1 MGDAVLGIWLASK
14 YKAGHT
20 LPKRLYE
27 KFGSF
32 ENIYSADIDDYLQ
45 AGFTINEISPLL
57 GKSTDY
63 AKRICAF
70 CASAK
75 TDIIVFGD
83 EKYPK
88 SLYTIPDCPP
98 VLFCRGTLPDFNKY
112 ISVTMVGTRE
122 MSRDGALTAHKISF
136 EAASGGATVVS
147 GFAHGIDSAVH
158 RGALDAEGKTVA
170 VLGCGIDVD
179 YPFENTALKEE
190 IISSGGAVIT
200 EFFPPTEPM
209 SSNFPIRNR
218 VLSALSHCTVII
230 EAPLGSGALITAN
243 RASEQGKKIFAVPGS
258 VSSKTCE
265 GSNLLLKEGISAV
278 LDGYDILREL
288 DVLFPN
294 TATHKTPK
302 KEYFIPSEIA
312 HMAQNAVIPD
322 APYRTP
328 TVNRGDELEGIP
340 REIYEKILKN
350 GVATAEEMVNDTLPL
365 GKVLYILTRLEA
377 DGYISVVPGGGY
389 KVRNT

>member
-1 MGDAVLGIWLASK
+1 MGDIVLGIWLAAK

-20 LPKRLYE
+20 MPKRLYE

-32 ENIYSADIDDYLQ
+32 EKIYTTDIDGYMQ

-63 AKRICAF
+63 AKKICAF
-70 CASAK
+70 CANTK
-75 TDIIVFGD
+75 TDIIVYGD
-83 EKYPK
+83 ERYPK
-88 SLYTIPDCPP
+88 SLYNIPDCPP
-98 VLFCRGTLPDFNKY
+98 ALFCKGTLPNLNKY
-112 ISVTMVGTRE
+112 ASVTMVGTRN

-136 EAASGGATVVS
+136 EAASGGAVIIS
-147 GFAHGIDSAVH
+147 GFARGIDSVVH

-170 VLGCGIDVD
+170 VLGSGIDVD
-179 YPFENTALKEE
+179 YPFENVTLKQE

-200 EFFPPTEPM
+200 EFFPSTEPK

-218 VLSALSHCTVII
+218 VLSAISHCTVVI

-243 RASEQGKKIFAVPGS
+243 RASEQGKKVYTVPGS
-258 VSSKTCE
+258 VSNKTFE
-265 GSNLLLKEGISAV
+265 GNNFLLKEGVSAIT
-278 LDGYDILREL
+278 DGYDILREL

-294 TATHKTPK
+294 AAAHKTPK

-312 HMAQNAVIPD
+312 HIAENTKSIDTSYNM
-322 APYRTP
+322 P
-328 TVNRGDELEGIP
+328 TVNRSDELEGVP
-340 REIYEKILKN
+340 REIYEKILKD
-350 GVATAEEMVNDTLPL
+350 GVATAEQMVNDTLTL

-389 KVRNT
+389 KIKNT